1 MPGLFYGGDG
11 MATDLR
17 RLIRKLQQALAIQ
30 QGRHISL
37 STYQVYSTKAGRTCT
52 KYILSEQ
59 RQDGEKRAYKKMLE
73 SWSLPEIV
81 KALANELQGGKQPD
95 ASTPGENTTPD
106 STARQKG
113 TEQPSRAYIGDRQ
126 PGRDAEAGQSIA
138 PGEGHD
144 LKKNHQT
151 EAGDT
156 TKASTATPK
165 KPRTK
170 KNQNEVTT
178 G

>member
-1 MPGLFYGGDG
+1 

-81 KALANELQGGKQPD
+81 KALANELQGVQQSEISS
-95 ASTPGENTTPD
+95 AGENTTAASGARTK
-106 STARQKG
+106 STKKPIGQQAR
-113 TEQPSRAYIGDRQ
+113 T
-126 PGRDAEAGQSIA
+126 
-138 PGEGHD
+138 
-144 LKKNHQT
+144 KKQT
-151 EAGDT
+151 EPADAISAGT
-156 TKASTATPK
+156 K

-170 KNQNEVTT
+170 K
-178 G
+178 GIA